1 MKKIYVITAT
11 RGGYSDWQKWITGVY
26 HSKEEAET
34 YQKKAREWKDT
45 ILAQYGAMRFA
56 LRVRVSPKFKKSCGK
71 YDPELLHNLSA
82 DVEYWVNEVPMLSV
96 VEAEGLQC

>member
-11 RGGYSDWQKWITGVY
+11 RGGYSDWQKWIIGVY

-45 ILAQYGAMRFA
+45 VLAQYGAMRFA
-56 LRVRVSPKFKKSCGK
+56 LRVRVNPKFKKSCGK
-71 YDPELLHNLSA
+71 YDLELLHNLSA
-82 DVEYWVNEVPMLSV
+82 DVEYWVNEGPMLSV
-96 VEAEGLQC
+96 AEAEGLQC